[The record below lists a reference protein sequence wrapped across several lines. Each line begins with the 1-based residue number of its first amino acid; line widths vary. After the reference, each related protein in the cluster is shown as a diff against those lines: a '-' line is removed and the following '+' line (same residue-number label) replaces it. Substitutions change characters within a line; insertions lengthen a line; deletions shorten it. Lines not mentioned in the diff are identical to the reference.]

1 MKKLGT
7 IMTRM
12 TNKARRVTN
21 SLSKIGYA
29 SGKSGSMFEKP
40 LSAHNFRAARDAIE
54 KAVPKKESDPINYLT
69 RSTLQLG
76 NHFTSA
82 ASLVP
87 GFRLGRDLVHHTVI
101 GLRDRYNRQ
110 GALKG
115 VEGTIRYRAVKEYI
129 YDKIVNTKKDKNG
142 KENDKNDEENIKNE
156 IRKFLSYV
164 VKSPDTKIQLSMMA
178 HLYDTLEENNEL
190 ESGDNLLHNQ
200 YKNTLKQMLVMNGNA
215 LFTNVISKLN
225 DDINRAGGDVEKAR
239 KLTDMQTMLPMRF
252 RVNEGVTSDNVT
264 NAMEN
269 IVELLNEF
277 KKVLLKRLEAY
288 QKIVYDQSTSGG
300 KRKSHKRRQ
309 RHPSRKHT
317 KREHRNR
324 KNKTNKKRKSKRR
337 SVRRTVRR
345 R

>member
-1 MKKLGT
+1 MDIVRNAEKRANRIAT
-7 IMTRM
+7 
-12 TNKARRVTN
+12 
-21 SLSKIGYA
+21 A
-29 SGKSGSMFEKP
+29 SEQPESMVDKSH
-40 LSAHNFRAARDAIE
+40 AHNYRAARYAINNHG
-54 KAVPKKESDPINYLT
+54 PRNYLF
-69 RSTLQLG
+69 RAPLHLA
-76 NHFTSA
+76 NHVHRF
-82 ASLVP
+82 ASRVP
-87 GFRLGRDLVHHTVI
+87 GWSLGRSAVHHIVT
-101 GLRDRYNRQ
+101 GMHNRHNRQ
-110 GALKG
+110 GAVKG
-115 VEGTIRYRAVKEYI
+115 DEDTFRYRAVEEYI
-129 YDKIVNTKKDKNG
+129 YKEIVDSKPSQTKVYDTNS
-142 KENDKNDEENIKNE
+142 DTKNE

-164 VKSPDTKIQLSMMA
+164 NKSPDTKIQLSMMA